1 MSFKLGKMKILW
13 FSRHAFPS
21 PHGDKF
27 QLYQKYAKMGLAKFP
42 SPHGDKFQQPMKR
55 MKKRNLCFRPLTGIN
70 FNKKAIQFTE
80 RYMFP
85 SPRGDKSQ
93 LLHIM
98 IWMLHDGFRPLTG
111 INFNACY
118 VLTQR
123 QFLRFPSPLGDKFQR
138 QICDFCLFRRAFPS
152 PHGDKFQPKKP
163 KGTTCSLR
171 FRPLTGINFNYV
183 VPKKINSR

>member
-1 MSFKLGKMKILW
+1 MKILW
-13 FSRHAFPS
+13 FSRHA
-21 PHGDKF
+21 
-27 QLYQKYAKMGLAKFP
+27 
-42 SPHGDKFQQPMKR
+42 
-55 MKKRNLCFRPLTGIN
+55 
-70 FNKKAIQFTE
+70 
-80 RYMFP
+80 FP

-152 PHGDKFQPKKP
+152 PHGDKFQRLSLNCSTK
-163 KGTTCSLR
+163 SLR
-171 FRPLTGINFNYV
+171 FRPLTGINFNFV
-183 VPKKINSR
+183 VLLMLAVIMFPSPHGDKFQRAAGRDDFLFKKGFRPLSGINFNGLAIKQFYQSRKAFPSPLGDKFQQNRG